1 MFSSSSTG
9 RLWQGLFDKQ
19 RSYGR
24 RGKKCLTQ
32 FVLRFPLLSMRWH
45 DVKVIQA
52 GMKFW
57 ASLSVINS
65 SAFSPARW
73 HVRWLIDFWAEVRTR
88 QAHVERMQ
96 TKVTTGWLFTP
107 KEGEL
112 TYRSVVN
119 TTTCH
124 RILIIPARLIISSLV
139 RPISIKSTSGIR
151 QAVKRLG
158 CYWDD
163 PKMIGARGW

>member
-32 FVLRFPLLSMRWH
+32 FVLRFPFLSMRWH

-65 SAFSPARW
+65 SAFSPAWW
-73 HVRWLIDFWAEVRTR
+73 HVRWLIDFWAEVRAR

-96 TKVTTGWLFTP
+96 TKVTTGGLFTP

-112 TYRSVVN
+112 TYSSVVNN

-124 RILIIPARLIISSLV
+124 RILIILARLIISSLV
-139 RPISIKSTSGIR
+139 RLISIKSTSGNR
-151 QAVKRLG
+151 EAVKRVV
-158 CYWDD
+158 WDVIG
-163 PKMIGARGW
+163 MIPRW